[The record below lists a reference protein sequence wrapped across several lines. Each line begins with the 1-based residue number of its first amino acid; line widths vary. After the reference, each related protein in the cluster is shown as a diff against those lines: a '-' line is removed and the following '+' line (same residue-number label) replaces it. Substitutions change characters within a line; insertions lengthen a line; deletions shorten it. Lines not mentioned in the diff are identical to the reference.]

1 MTYASVMPAIHDVS
15 PVLRTLAD
23 PTRRTLYE
31 RIVREGPVTTGELA
45 RGAMISQPAV
55 SQHLK
60 ALRESRLVKER
71 REGRNGHYSAA
82 PEGLGPLITWLDVYG
97 AFWRKRFPNLR
108 NLLEK
113 GDSLQGAVKLGRTFF
128 R

>member
-1 MTYASVMPAIHDVS
+1 MKASHDVS

-23 PTRRTLYE
+23 PTRRMLYE

-45 RGAMISQPAV
+45 RGAVISQPAV

-71 REGRNGHYSAA
+71 REGRNVHYSAA

-97 AFWRKRFPNLR
+97 AFWRKRFANLR
-108 NLLEK
+108 NLLKEV
-113 GDSLQGAVKLGRTFF
+113 DHDRGRSNL
-128 R
+128 RDRC